1 MVLLPLFEGEVDA
14 HPLVATTMAE
24 DKRKEMTSEL
34 GSPRLR
40 YAFMMCP
47 LERWALTKSH
57 QGQNQGKRR
66 RASFVII
73 STTIKSPMNPPTSFT
88 PARPEAFLKPW

>member
-1 MVLLPLFEGEVDA
+1 MVLLPLLEGEVDA
-14 HPLVATTMAE
+14 HPLVAAMAE

-47 LERWALTKSH
+47 LERWALAKSH
-57 QGQNQGKRR
+57 QGKRR
-66 RASFVII
+66 SASFVII